1 MPRLNDHGVTN
12 RASVTRY
19 IEEIGN
25 TTGPALRVTVG
36 TIHTATVPSF
46 SLHVTTMNPNF
57 PGCASLEDDIEW
69 ITMEDV
75 TEPSNNPLNPPSTHA
90 PDLPPQ
96 VSDDDEDE
104 FDIDRDEGS
113 RGLLS
118 NTHGPSYSARYLE
131 PVGRIWPQ
139 VKSIVIEV
147 RLINCSERQDHL
159 FLL

>member
-1 MPRLNDHGVTN
+1 MGFGKQVDLGSH
-12 RASVTRY
+12 
-19 IEEIGN
+19 
-25 TTGPALRVTVG
+25 
-36 TIHTATVPSF
+36 VPNSF
-46 SLHVTTMNPNF
+46 SLHVTTMNPNS
-57 PGCASLEDDIEW
+57 PGRASLEDDIEW
-69 ITMEDV
+69 IAMEDV
-75 TEPSNNPLNPPSTHA
+75 AEPSNNPLNPPSTHA

-118 NTHGPSYSARYLE
+118 SPHGPSYSTRYLE

-147 RLINCSERQDHL
+147 RVIDAQ
-159 FLL
+159 